1 MSVIDWPNKM
11 TISGRLIEAKSAKDI
26 GVRKVCDSGGAC
38 AQVLHVSIFFDG
50 TNNNKEWDLRD
61 KKRPSHTNVARLFNS
76 AEDLKGEGRYR
87 FYIPGVGTPFE
98 EIGEMEFSSLGKA
111 IAMGFGK
118 RVAWGYTRILNAIN
132 DTLVGDV
139 LLKDPAARA
148 ICEMM
153 DAAEM
158 TENRTAASVT
168 NAIGVLFP
176 VASIAYKSPR
186 LGLRDRMLTKLHRE
200 IAAEQ
205 NKNLKP
211 GGRPDKAIKKV
222 WVNVIGFSRG
232 AAEARVFVNK
242 LINTWAK
249 NGKIAGVIPYEVNFV
264 GLFDTVASVG
274 IPDTATA
281 IDKVANWQS
290 LDGHWGWASNGTLNI
305 PNQVRRCVHFF
316 SIHEQRMSFPV
327 DSIRMGASYQGD
339 SSRLREIA
347 YPGVHSDIGGGY
359 PFDDQGKSRK
369 RDSTKLSQ
377 ITLHDMYIEALA
389 AGVPLMLKDE
399 FERNEDVAR
408 GFDISD
414 DIVSAFNDWLATVKD
429 RPLDRVETA
438 MQIGMAQSLSWRA
451 LRSDISNPG
460 KYITH
465 QSFFGAAPE
474 DTQTPHEVETRLA
487 DLTRQ
492 REDLRRRRDQM
503 RGAAASVVRIPQL
516 RESFEKQ
523 VAQLDAQLKRVPV
536 PTVETAA
543 EGDKKSRPGED
554 AYDIVTNDKTDLL
567 ESAEE
572 FRLLMAYL
580 RPEQKARWQVY
591 WSDASHY
598 YKASRTGANY
608 FLTVRHSAIPGRK
621 TVDSP
626 EARLIKRDWI
636 VQSQSLLAA
645 HHPKYD
651 FVLAPPDA
659 MLPFLLE
666 HTSDEAVRKLAPA
679 TIRLFDDYIHDSRA
693 WFRVPRFHEYSTGG
707 YGWARVIFVGND
719 TRVRHLGFTGNGAT
733 EAKTRAAQEAQ
744 DLGAWIAARPTI
756 SRSSTPASR
765 LAHPMGFGGLR

>member
-1 MSVIDWPNKM
+1 MSVICWPEKM
-11 TISGRLIEAKSAKDI
+11 SRSGRLMDGESAKAI
-26 GVRKVCDSGGAC
+26 GARKICDSDSSC
-38 AQVLHVSIFFDG
+38 AQILHVSIFFDG
-50 TNNNKEWDLRD
+50 TNNNREWDVRN
-61 KKRPSHTNVARLFNS
+61 KERPSHTNVVRLFDACRELS
-76 AEDLKGEGRYR
+76 EQGQYK
-87 FYIPGVGTPFE
+87 FYIPGVGTPFK
-98 EIGEMEFSSLGKA
+98 EIGEMEFSSSGKA
-111 IAMGFGK
+111 MAMGFGK
-118 RVAWGYTRILNAIN
+118 RVAWGYTRLLSAIHFATCGRRLIENPDARTVCEKMDNAEMAENRIAAQFA
-132 DTLVGDV
+132 
-139 LLKDPAARA
+139 LLMGHGPLALHRAYKISNAAR
-148 ICEMM
+148 
-153 DAAEM
+153 
-158 TENRTAASVT
+158 
-168 NAIGVLFP
+168 
-176 VASIAYKSPR
+176 
-186 LGLRDRMLTKLHRE
+186 RDLALAMLHRE
-200 IAAEQ
+200 VAAEQ
-205 NKNLKP
+205 NKNLKL

-222 WVNVIGFSRG
+222 WVNVFGFSRG

-281 IDKVANWQS
+281 IDKVADWQS
-290 LDGHWGWASNGTLNI
+290 LDGHWGWASNGALNI
-305 PNQVRRCVHFF
+305 PKQVRRCVHFF

-327 DSIRMGASYQGD
+327 DSIRMGDSYPGD
-339 SSRLREIA
+339 STRLREIA

-359 PFDDQGKSRK
+359 PFDDQGKSREIDGRK
-369 RDSTKLSQ
+369 ISQ
-377 ITLHDMYIEALA
+377 IALHDMYIEALS
-389 AGVPLMLKDE
+389 AGVPLMLEKELEGKGDVKVS
-399 FERNEDVAR
+399 FE
-408 GFDISD
+408 ISD
-414 DIVSAFNDWLATVKD
+414 DIVYAFNEWLATVNG
-429 RPLDRVETA
+429 RPLDCIETA
-438 MQIGMAQSLSWRA
+438 MQIGMSQSLAWRA
-451 LRSDISNPG
+451 LRSNISNQG
-460 KYITH
+460 EYITH
-465 QSFFGAAPE
+465 QRFFRDAPE
-474 DTQTPHEVETRLA
+474 DSQTPLEVETRLA

-503 RGAAASVVRIPQL
+503 RAAAASVVRVPRL
-516 RESFEKQ
+516 RESFDKQ
-523 VAQLDAQLKRVPV
+523 AAQLDEQLKRVPV

-598 YKASRTGANY
+598 YKASRSGANY
-608 FLTVRHSAIPGRK
+608 FLTVRHNAVPGRK
-621 TVDSP
+621 KVDSP

-707 YGWARVIFVGND
+707 YGWARVIFIGDD
-719 TRVRHLGFTGNGAT
+719 TRVRHLGLTGNGAM
-733 EAKTRAAQEAQ
+733 EAKARAAQEAQ

>member
-1 MSVIDWPNKM
+1 M
-11 TISGRLIEAKSAKDI
+11 
-26 GVRKVCDSGGAC
+26 
-38 AQVLHVSIFFDG
+38 HVSIFFDG
-50 TNNNKEWDLRD
+50 TNNNKEWDTKD
-61 KKRPSHTNVARLFNS
+61 KERPSHTNVARIFGACGNS
-76 AEDLKGEGRYR
+76 AEKGQYR
-87 FYIPGVGTPFE
+87 FYVPGVGTPFE
-98 EIGEMEFSSLGKA
+98 EIGEKEFSSSGKA
-111 IAMGFGK
+111 MAMGFGK
-118 RVAWGYTRILNAIN
+118 RVAWGYTR
-132 DTLVGDV
+132 
-139 LLKDPAARA
+139 LLSAVHLATCGRRLMEDPAARA
-148 ICEMM
+148 VCEIM

-158 TENRTAASVT
+158 AENRTAASVI
-168 NAIGVLFP
+168 NAIGMLFP
-176 VASIAYKSPR
+176 VVPGAYKNPR
-186 LGLRDRMLTKLHRE
+186 LRLRDRTLAKLHRE

-305 PNQVRRCVHFF
+305 PRQVRRCVHFF

-327 DSIRMGASYQGD
+327 DSIRMGTSYQGD

-359 PFDDQGKSRK
+359 PYNDQGKAQYGDGSNI
-369 RDSTKLSQ
+369 SQ
-377 ITLHDMYIEALA
+377 IPLHDMYIEALA

-399 FERNEDVAR
+399 FEGNDEVAR
-408 GFDISD
+408 GFDISVD
-414 DIVSAFNDWLATVKD
+414 LVSAFNEWLATVKD
-429 RPLDRVETA
+429 RPLDRIETA
-438 MQIGMAQSLSWRA
+438 MQIGMAQSLAWRA
-451 LRSDISNPG
+451 LRSDISKSG
-460 KYITH
+460 EYITRKR
-465 QSFFGAAPE
+465 FFDDAPE
-474 DTQTPHEVETRLA
+474 DSQTPLEVETRFA

-679 TIRLFDDYIHDSRA
+679 AIRLFDDYIHDSRA

-707 YGWARVIFVGND
+707 YGWARVIFVGDD

>member
-1 MSVIDWPNKM
+1 MSVICWPEKM
-11 TISGRLIEAKSAKDI
+11 SRSGRLMGGESAKEI
-26 GVRKVCDSGGAC
+26 GARKICDSGSTC
-38 AQVLHVSIFFDG
+38 ARTLHVTIFFDG
-50 TNNNKEWDLRD
+50 TNNNREWDIKD
-61 KKRPSHTNVARLFNS
+61 KERPSHTNVARLFDVCG
-76 AEDLKGEGRYR
+76 DLSEQGQYK
-87 FYIPGVGTPFE
+87 FYIPGVGTPFK
-98 EIGEMEFSSLGKA
+98 EIGEMEFSSSGKA
-111 IAMGFGK
+111 MAMGFGK

-132 DTLVGDV
+132 DALVGNE
-139 LLKDPAARA
+139 LLKDPGARVLCEKMDNAEMAENRIAAQFALLMGHGPLALHRAYKIGNAAR
-148 ICEMM
+148 
-153 DAAEM
+153 
-158 TENRTAASVT
+158 
-168 NAIGVLFP
+168 
-176 VASIAYKSPR
+176 
-186 LGLRDRMLTKLHRE
+186 RDLALAMLHRE
-200 IAAEQ
+200 VAAEQ
-205 NKNLKP
+205 NKNLKF

-222 WVNVIGFSRG
+222 WVNVFGFSRG

-281 IDKVANWQS
+281 IDKVADWQS
-290 LDGHWGWASNGTLNI
+290 LDGHWGWASNGALNI
-305 PNQVRRCVHFF
+305 PKQVRRCVHFF

-327 DSIRMGASYQGD
+327 DSIRMGTSYQGD

-359 PFDDQGKSRK
+359 PYNDQGKSQ
-369 RDSTKLSQ
+369 DGDGSKLSQ
-377 ITLHDMYIEALA
+377 IPLHDMYIEALA
-389 AGVPLMLKDE
+389 AGVPLMLKDK
-399 FERNEDVAR
+399 FEGDDEIAR

-414 DIVSAFNDWLATVKD
+414 DVVCAFNDWLATVKD

-465 QSFFGAAPE
+465 QSFFVTALE

-707 YGWARVIFVGND
+707 YGWARVIFVGDD